1 MAAGPTCEER
11 IIMRNVNK
19 NLFGFGAVIVSALL
33 AIAGCANP
41 INRVTYK
48 RYYQWGMAAEQNQDY
63 EKAKE
68 NYYRALVNARIGNL
82 GPQDNASAA
91 YSLGR
96 MLGILCDHDNAEKML
111 LEGLQFDE
119 QSHGPVHMSFIELAR
134 LKFDQGKYGES
145 VAYFKKALP
154 LVDKKEYIDADPI
167 GFAVIYGEYSDALS
181 KTGRQADAEKLAVKA
196 EQLRMDYPDRKA
208 VAERTPYK
216 ENCGKNT

>member
-1 MAAGPTCEER
+1 MNKMKIYVLFVVAA
-11 IIMRNVNK
+11 
-19 NLFGFGAVIVSALL
+19 SALL
-33 AIAGCANP
+33 LVTGCANP

-48 RYYQWGMAAEQNQDY
+48 RYYQGGMAAEQSQEY

-111 LEGLQFDE
+111 LEALQFDE

-134 LKFDQGKYGES
+134 LKLDQGKYSES
-145 VAYFKKALP
+145 VVYFEKALP
-154 LVDKKEYIDADPI
+154 LVDKNEYIEVDPI
-167 GFAVIYGEYSDALS
+167 GFAVIFGEYSDALT
-181 KTGRQADAEKLAVKA
+181 KAGRQVDSVKFTA
-196 EQLRMDYPDRKA
+196 RSEQFRNDYPDRKA

-216 ENCGKNT
+216 ENCGKKK